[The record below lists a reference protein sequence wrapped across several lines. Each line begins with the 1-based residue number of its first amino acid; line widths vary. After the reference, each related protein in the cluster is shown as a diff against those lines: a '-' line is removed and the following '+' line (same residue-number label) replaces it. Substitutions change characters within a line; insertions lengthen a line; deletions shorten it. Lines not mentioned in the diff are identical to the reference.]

1 MSRGALLLLG
11 RCVGKP
17 GTVLSSTESG
27 ELTTVHAV
35 VCPAG
40 HVGAEPVVAVDLSAA
55 GHPGW
60 KLSIVPEACCPACPG
75 EWLMPSRHLPV
86 TPGGLAGGCRCCL
99 GVWWPGTNW
108 WGCADTGRLIS
119 VAGPV
124 STCARVQPGP
134 GSARLQARALA
145 VFSVP
150 AGQSQA
156 LAAGP
161 FRVTLYEH
169 SGHRYAVVTS
179 DAAQVRAVFK
189 MTRAGAE
196 APGLAARIYRSC
208 CPGPPG
214 QAIALAM
221 TGTSPARNGPAA
233 WGDWR
238 LPAVEDVP
246 VTEGDFRL

>member
-27 ELTTVHAV
+27 EPTTVHAV

-75 EWLMPSRHLPV
+75 ERLMPSRHLPV

-99 GVWWPGTNW
+99 GVWWPGANW

-150 AGQSQA
+150 AGQPQA

-189 MTRAGAE
+189 VTRAGALRRLDWLR
-196 APGLAARIYRSC
+196 AS
-208 CPGPPG
+208 
-214 QAIALAM
+214 
-221 TGTSPARNGPAA
+221 TGPAA
-233 WGDWR
+233 LALLAR
-238 LPAVEDVP
+238 PSHL
-246 VTEGDFRL
+246 R